1 MTPFHNPDLSP
12 DMHRRDALKAGIGVL
27 GLGGLNGCTGRQS
40 PDSNGGTEP
49 RSTPTGT
56 AASETTATSSPSTPT
71 GTPVPFPETCE
82 PLPDIDEL
90 PTPPSELT
98 EDAVETFVGEF
109 ERVYTVATNDEYGGV
124 ESLRIRSVE
133 TGGEQY
139 VVSLSFDAVPATPTS
154 DADGATPTLLPPD
167 AYTHRAVY
175 RLTEERMLREL
186 RSHVDDSLLSR
197 TCWTLE
203 SG

>member
-1 MTPFHNPDLSP
+1 MTISFPETSLIPI
-12 DMHRRDALKAGIGVL
+12 MHRRGVL
-27 GLGGLNGCTGRQS
+27 EIAFGVIGISGLSGCIGGRS
-40 PDSNGGTEP
+40 PDPNGGTEP

-56 AASETTATSSPSTPT
+56 PTASPTPT
-71 GTPVPFPETCE
+71 PTETPVPFPETCE
-82 PLPDIDEL
+82 TLPDIDGL

-109 ERVYTVATNDEYGGV
+109 ERVYAVATNDEYGGV
-124 ESLRIRSVE
+124 ESLQTRSVE
-133 TGGEQY
+133 TVGERY
-139 VVSLSFDAVPATPTS
+139 IVELSFEAAPVTRTP
-154 DADGATPTLLPPD
+154 DADGATPTPLPID

-186 RSHVDDSLLSR
+186 RSHIDDSLLSR

-203 SG
+203 SR